1 MRSLSTTTSYAG
13 QQLPV
18 RSIDDVLSDF
28 PMTRFHYGL
37 CVMCGLVFMA
47 DALEVSL
54 LSFLGDCVAETWNLS
69 NTQIAAL
76 TTCVFSGQLL
86 GSSFWGPF
94 ADRFGR
100 RKAYLSAG
108 SIIVVS
114 SWASAVAPNYT
125 TLLVLRGI
133 CGIGIGGSTVPFDL
147 TAEFLPPSERGANLM
162 LLELFWTLGSM
173 MVIGSAWLFLEQYGW
188 RTLIYTISVPMTMVL
203 AVAFWLLPESPRWL
217 ISQGRY
223 AEAEAMVRD
232 MAKTSK
238 MEIAPFCFTSE
249 SNGGPR
255 VTKSSHDAQTTN
267 PIGSA
272 AAAAAAAAGSAA
284 GAGSSEGGKFGGM
297 GSTPSTH
304 ALMGDE
310 DGGSSPSSDK
320 SSGSGGGGGEDTI
333 PEVAAGGRT
342 KSLAEHMVPGG
353 GGGGGGGGGTWYEF
367 VWGPYE
373 ELVANMQLLLAT
385 PDERRS
391 FQLLAV
397 IWGSFGFTYYGLIL
411 LVTRLYKMA
420 DEAGGDDASSEDG
433 SNATCSF
440 DYGDILIN
448 STGEIP
454 GVIAAYLLVDWA
466 GRRATQTSTYVL
478 GGICLVV
485 LGSLYNT
492 NLTHGS
498 ILSLSLIARA
508 CAMASSCLTWVVT
521 PELFRTETRATAHS
535 VLNCLARI
543 CAGLSPL
550 FVVSDL
556 PFLPVAIVL
565 GCINCTAAAAAFQ
578 LRETSGTKMDGD
590 SGDQQNTSVRI

>member
-69 NTQIAAL
+69 NSQIAAL
-76 TTCVFSGQLL
+76 TTCVFSGQLV

-125 TLLVLRGI
+125 ALLVLRGI

-173 MVIGSAWLFLEQYGW
+173 MVIGSAWLSLEQYGW
-188 RTLIYTISVPMTMVL
+188 RTLIYTVSVPMTMVL

-223 AEAEAMVRD
+223 AEAEAMVRG
-232 MAKTSK
+232 MAKSSK
-238 MEIAPFCFTSE
+238 MEIAPFRFTSE

-255 VTKSSHDAQTTN
+255 VIKSSHDAQTTN
-267 PIGSA
+267 PIG
-272 AAAAAAAAGSAA
+272 AAAGSAA

-297 GSTPSTH
+297 GNSPSTH
-304 ALMGDE
+304 ALIGDG
-310 DGGSSPSSDK
+310 DGGSRPGSDS
-320 SSGSGGGGGEDTI
+320 SSGGDGGDGDTI
-333 PEVAAGGRT
+333 PEVAADERP
-342 KSLAEHMVPGG
+342 KSLAKHMVP
-353 GGGGGGGGGTWYEF
+353 GGGGGTWYEF
-367 VWGPYE
+367 VWGPFE
-373 ELVANMQLLLAT
+373 ELVANMKLLLAT

-420 DEAGGDDASSEDG
+420 DEADDDASSEDG
-433 SNATCSF
+433 NNATCSF
-440 DYGDILIN
+440 DYADILIN

-492 NLTHGS
+492 NLTHGG
-498 ILSLSLIARA
+498 ILSMSLIARA
-508 CAMASSCLTWVVT
+508 CAMASSCLTWIVT

-535 VLNCLARI
+535 MLNCLARI

-565 GCINCTAAAAAFQ
+565 GCINCMAAAAAFL
-578 LRETSGTKMDGD
+578 LRETSGTKMDGTR
-590 SGDQQNTSVRI
+590 DQENTSVRM